1 VPESANQTNTEFV
14 VEPASVVGDAWT
26 AEYVAGTD
34 GEWYAVVDSAGEE
47 LGAAEKPDPIE
58 VDRDDVGLVSIVS
71 TDPPS
76 ASTDQVG
83 GGVFATVTTGNLPS
97 LLVLFGG
104 VGMLFVS
111 GTRPRSSRNAID
123 AFARSVGGLVERVPR
138 VGGPVGSAIESGL
151 SSAGSA
157 LVSVSE
163 NRLLTGAVGAAV
175 AVAAAQA
182 GLFSIGSE
190 TGAILAVAGI
200 AVGSLWLLRESGEF
214 TTARWIAIV
223 GVAGVVALQGLG
235 EGDLLSELV
244 NSDAF
249 LILVLIG
256 GYALIQLVRE
266 YRANNSPDDDRPE
279 IVIGG
284 TLGSGDNADDEGSS

>member
-1 VPESANQTNTEFV
+1 MAATAPKSMSGSSNQT
-14 VEPASVVGDAWT
+14 
-26 AEYVAGTD
+26 AGSSP
-34 GEWYAVVDSAGEE
+34 SA
-47 LGAAEKPDPIE
+47 P
-58 VDRDDVGLVSIVS
+58 S
-71 TDPPS
+71 PPS
-76 ASTDQVG
+76 APG
-83 GGVFATVTTGNLPS
+83 A
-97 LLVLFGG
+97 
-104 VGMLFVS
+104 
-111 GTRPRSSRNAID
+111 RSSRDAID

-151 SSAGSA
+151 SSAGSG
-157 LVSVSE
+157 LVSVGE
-163 NRLLTGAVGAAV
+163 NRLLTGAVAAAV

-182 GLFSIGSE
+182 GLFTVGSE

-235 EGDLLSELV
+235 EGDLLSEIV

-266 YRANNSPDDDRPE
+266 YRANNSPDDNRPE

-284 TLGSGDNADDEGSS
+284 NLGSDNDNEGGSP